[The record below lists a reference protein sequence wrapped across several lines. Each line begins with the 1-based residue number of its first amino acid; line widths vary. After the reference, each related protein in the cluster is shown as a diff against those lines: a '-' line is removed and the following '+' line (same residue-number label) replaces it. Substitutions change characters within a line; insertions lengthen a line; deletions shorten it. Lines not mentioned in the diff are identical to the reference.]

1 MKFDRNKAFPY
12 PVLRPYSDDYI
23 DVEFQATAEF
33 EITATSV
40 DVHIQY
46 ALSSPEIAEQIE
58 TGNASYV
65 AVVSCR
71 DTYYRKVVASQEPK
85 LDISFDP
92 GILRGEVAV
101 DSYVV
106 VIREIKDFTSPDINP
121 EFGKAGFAFT
131 PGDVLAQD
139 ETQISYIDRDL
150 FRPVTSVFDLVQ
162 NERLEGGAW
171 QLNLDEDHVRIEI
184 SPSMKE
190 VIDDARN
197 DTSKRVIL
205 LNALYFPAVTQA
217 LQELKSSKGAYQ
229 DKRWAA
235 VMEQKLHHA
244 HCSLDQHEPY
254 VLAQRLMKHP
264 LQVLENYVLKGKD

>member
-12 PVLRPYSDDYI
+12 PVLRPFSDDYI

-33 EITATSV
+33 EITAMSV

-46 ALSSPEIAEQIE
+46 ALSSQEIADQIE
-58 TGNASYV
+58 AGNASYV

-71 DTYYRKVVASQEPK
+71 DTYFRNVLPSQDRTV
-85 LDISFDP
+85 DISFDP

-101 DSYVV
+101 DSYV
-106 VIREIKDFTSPDINP
+106 IATKEIKNFTSPDINP
-121 EFGKAGFAFT
+121 EFGATGFLFT

-162 NERLEGGAW
+162 NEQLSGGEW
-171 QLNLDEDHVRIEI
+171 KVNLDEDHVRIEI
-184 SPSMKE
+184 SPSMKG

-217 LQELKSSKGAYQ
+217 LQQLKTNKEDYE

-235 VMEQKLHHA
+235 VMEQKLHHEK
-244 HCSLDQHEPY
+244 CSLDQHEAY
-254 VLAQRLMKHP
+254 VLAQRLMKQP